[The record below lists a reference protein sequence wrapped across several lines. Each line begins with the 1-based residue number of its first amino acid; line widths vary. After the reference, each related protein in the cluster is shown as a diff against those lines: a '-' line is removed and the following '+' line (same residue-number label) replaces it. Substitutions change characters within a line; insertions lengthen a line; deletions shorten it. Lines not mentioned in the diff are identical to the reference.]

1 MDLNTSRLE
10 CSVAPSQ
17 NTCLCL
23 PQHTSTRFGAMD
35 HNPPSIPA
43 VDAVCP
49 INDNPSPNSTQGEDN
64 THAGNGG
71 GKGGMQP
78 EEDKREPEEV
88 QEAPVEVQEEVQV
101 AVDPPIME
109 DEDESEVVEAPPPT
123 TPPATTSPSTLT
135 GSADPGDNIGKAST
149 GCSDPMVAEMVAM
162 DTASRDQQG
171 LGPLQCDDALSAM
184 AVEHSKSQCECVPT
198 SNHRFPNA

>member
-1 MDLNTSRLE
+1 MHDDQTSLGSLVLSRLLVWGVAPSNVMDLNTSRLE

-109 DEDESEVVEAPPPT
+109 DEDESEVVEA
-123 TPPATTSPSTLT
+123 
-135 GSADPGDNIGKAST
+135 
-149 GCSDPMVAEMVAM
+149 
-162 DTASRDQQG
+162 
-171 LGPLQCDDALSAM
+171 LSLI
-184 AVEHSKSQCECVPT
+184 HI
-198 SNHRFPNA
+198 